1 MTRERKVRIHSGVRD
16 MDRFPVSD
24 DALVEQLT
32 ARVFEALERGRPR
45 PALLALF
52 ADRVMQYDLPSLI
65 APEGSLTSPM
75 IAAVAGQ
82 PGIECLALV
91 GTLRMRRK
99 KKVEGMQALAVFIEW
114 PDSRWAMSWRAFDG
128 ERTPLM
134 DEASLRC
141 AVDGW
146 PRPAG
151 LGGWFSRARR
161 QGLRLRLTGS
171 SGDGRVH

>member
-1 MTRERKVRIHSGVRD
+1 MSRERKVRIHSGARD
-16 MDRFPVSD
+16 LERFPVGD
-24 DALVEQLT
+24 DALAEQLT
-32 ARVFEALERGRPR
+32 DRVFEALKKGHPR

-52 ADRVMQYDLPSLI
+52 ADRVMQYDLPALI
-65 APEGSLTSPM
+65 APEGSLASPM

-82 PGIECLALV
+82 SGVECLALV

-99 KKVEGMQALAVFIEW
+99 TKTEGVQALTVFIEW
-114 PDSRWAMSWRAFDG
+114 PDSRWAMSWRTVDKA
-128 ERTPLM
+128 RAPLM
-134 DEASLRC
+134 DQASFRC

-171 SGDGRVH
+171 SSDGRVH